1 MCLVDFDESLVSA
14 TTYIIFYSSG
24 QIANLKNT
32 DGIWLNMRQ
41 TDFIVPVGPISTG
54 F

>member
-24 QIANLKNT
+24 QISNLEIRDDIY
-32 DGIWLNMRQ
+32 DGVWLDMR
-41 TDFIVPVGPISTG
+41 
-54 F
+54 